1 MTVKGR
7 FTLDTNILIY
17 AVDRDAGH
25 KHDYSKALVGQAA
38 LSDCILTVQVLGEF
52 VHATTR
58 KSLLDTS
65 HSSKFVKNWLE
76 VFETA
81 PANDSVLLEAID
93 TVEIHKLSFCDAML
107 LATARRSGCSALLSE
122 DFQDGWRLQGLEI
135 INPFATDAPAR
146 LEDFIRKDLRRASN
160 A

>member
-25 KHDYSKALVGQAA
+25 KHDYSKNLVGQAA
-38 LSDCILTVQVLGEF
+38 LCDCVLTAQVLGEF

-58 KSLLDTS
+58 KNLLDIS
-65 HSSKFVKNWLE
+65 HSNKFVKDWLE

-81 PANDSVLLEAID
+81 SATDSVLLEAID
-93 TVEIHKLSFCDAML
+93 TVESHKLSFWDAML

-122 DFQDGWRLQGLEI
+122 DLQDGWRLQGLEI

-146 LEDFIRKDLRRASN
+146 LEGFLNKVWYRTSN

>member
-38 LSDCILTVQVLGEF
+38 LCDCVLTVQVLGEF
-52 VHATTR
+52 FHATTR
-58 KSLLDTS
+58 KSLLDNS
-65 HSSKFVKNWLE
+65 HSSKFVKDWLE

-81 PANDSVLLEAID
+81 SANDSVLLETID
-93 TVEIHKLSFCDAML
+93 TVENHKLSFWDAML

-146 LEDFIRKDLRRASN
+146 LEDFIRNDLR
-160 A
+160 